1 MVINMSDFKDRKQK
15 RKEHYEKFV
24 KGKKLVI
31 CISCNG
37 SGKYDHNGS
46 PDCGACDG
54 LGKVRES

>member
-1 MVINMSDFKDRKQK
+1 MSDFKDRKQK

-24 KGKKLVI
+24 KGKELVI

-46 PDCGACDG
+46 PSCGACDG
-54 LGKVRES
+54 VGKTRED